1 MYQNDQLMDDDDAY
15 VHLVR
20 SDSIS
25 LQRSVNVY
33 STVGSYSS
41 TIRGL
46 DAMMAYA

>member
-1 MYQNDQLMDDDDAY
+1 MDDDDAY
-15 VHLVR
+15 AHSVR

-25 LQRSVNVY
+25 LQRSVNLY

-46 DAMMAYA
+46 DAMMS